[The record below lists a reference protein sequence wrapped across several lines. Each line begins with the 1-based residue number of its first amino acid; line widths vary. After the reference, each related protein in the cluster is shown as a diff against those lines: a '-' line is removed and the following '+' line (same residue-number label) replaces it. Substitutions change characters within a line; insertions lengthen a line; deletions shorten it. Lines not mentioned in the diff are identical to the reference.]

1 MVDVRVR
8 LPVSGDGDDIAR
20 AHIQAWKVGYAEM
33 LPAGF
38 LAELDEI
45 ERGLAWEDRLRAHR
59 RRPEQQSHEFLVAE
73 IRDNPDD
80 EYRLVGISTI
90 GAERDAGGEPAPGRE
105 PGRDVAREVG
115 DVGEVWMINV
125 LPAAWGCGVGS
136 HLLAAA
142 QARLAE
148 EGFGEAV
155 LWVLAAN
162 GRARRFY
169 ERHGWSADGE
179 QKIETFGGR
188 DVEELR
194 YRRRL

>member
-8 LPVSGDGDDIAR
+8 LPASGDGDDIAR

-59 RRPEQQSHEFLVAE
+59 RLREQRNHEFLVAE
-73 IRDNPDD
+73 VRDGPDD
-80 EYRLVGISTI
+80 EYRLVGITTL
-90 GAERDAGGEPAPGRE
+90 GVERDAGDEAQPGHQ
-105 PGRDVAREVG
+105 
-115 DVGEVWMINV
+115 VGEVWMINV
-125 LPAAWGCGVGS
+125 LPSAWGCGVGS

-148 EGFGEAV
+148 QGFSEAV
-155 LWVLAAN
+155 LWVLTAN

-179 QKIETFGGR
+179 RKIETFGGS